1 MLKKFEEL
9 PASFQNENVKKYYD
23 ILYKKRFSLFVKRLF
38 DIIVSFSMLTVLLPI
53 FLIIAVI
60 IKLDSKGPVFF
71 RQVRVTTCG
80 KDFKIFKFRTMV
92 NNADKMG
99 TLVTLKNDSRVTR
112 VGNLIRKTRI
122 DELPQLINILLGDM
136 TFVGTRP
143 EVVKYVDKYTS
154 EMYATLLMPAGVTS
168 EASIFYK
175 DEDRLLDNS
184 DDPDRTYVED
194 ILPEKMKYNLR
205 YIENFGFFSDIGIMI
220 KTVIAVLS

>member
-80 KDFKIFKFRTMV
+80 KEFKIFKFRTMV